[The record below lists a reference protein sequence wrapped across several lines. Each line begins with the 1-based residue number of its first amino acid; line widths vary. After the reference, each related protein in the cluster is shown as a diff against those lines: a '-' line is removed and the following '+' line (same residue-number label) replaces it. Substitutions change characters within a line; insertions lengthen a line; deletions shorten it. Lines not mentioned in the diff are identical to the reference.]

1 MNTKPSI
8 LSPRARGSRIGIHNL
23 CFIVI
28 TAFSISF
35 AQTGI
40 TSLKQLKHDEDQG
53 IHNALYKIS
62 DTRAILAYS
71 GFKSLGYVRTFSI
84 ASDGTIAQLGELR
97 FDDDDASDITIEQVA
112 SDVYVI
118 AYKGRSDDGFITTI
132 KVSADGKTITQLK
145 KVEHDNQAGY
155 YNRLIKVD
163 NDTYALYYFGAAVS
177 VGATMKTFTIPAD
190 GSTITEEKSVVISGN
205 VQTQPAL
212 IKADDDTYISV
223 HSLGNNGYVRT
234 WDISA
239 DGKTITNVKSHTIS
253 QFGQYPSIVKLDSDS
268 YAVASFGQATDYNGV
283 NRQAGSIT
291 TLDIPDDGSTVT
303 EVSEM
308 VHAYN
313 STGKYN
319 SFVDFGNNIF
329 ALAYQGQSNHGK
341 LRTFR
346 INPDGKLIHIVQKE
360 SVFNSTTTHNS
371 MVKLGSNTALIAHS
385 DGSNQGYLQTFKIE
399 NDHPYI
405 DAVALALNNSEIK
418 VTFNEAVFSTNGGSG
433 ALEASDFKMA
443 ISGGQATLSSATP
456 SSISISGNTYSLGIP
471 LDSAKKPMGSEVI
484 TIEPIVDSIYDTDGN
499 VVVSPSVAS
508 EYYIDRNGNINNWR
522 NRKILNDQLLPFIQ
536 SADADIPISNTPFG
550 VTFNEE
556 VFSKDD
562 GSGNLEVSDFVL
574 SISGGTGTLKSA
586 TPTSISRSGNK
597 YTLGISYDKL
607 TNGKETLSVVPVS
620 GAIFD
625 KAGNI
630 AATTQS
636 NNTITLNDGRLTISK
651 DHNFYNSTFS
661 YPATIKINRA
671 GTNSG
676 LEYATLFKESYHAR
690 IYKFNL
696 TTDGATYSRKIA
708 DYRDWGN
715 RASHFDIIKGPG
727 NVYISAHF
735 GYFNKGNQWDNTK
748 ITTFTFSPNN
758 HNYHRYID
766 EIKINDQNSNSY
778 NKHTT
783 LVQLNDSTVVVAF
796 EGKDSDGM
804 IQTLKIKADGII
816 TKLKKFEH
824 DTNLGQH
831 NALVR
836 VDDNTVALA
845 YYASNKGTLKTFDI
859 AADGTI
865 TQVASKDFST
875 GSNAGKYNQLV
886 RLNTNIFVH
895 AYSGVSA
902 DGFID
907 AYDISADGKTIAL
920 KKSLEHDEVQNSYN
934 SLIKIGLNR
943 VALAYTGVDTDGF
956 VKSFDITSDGT
967 TISQDINLE
976 HDKSSATYN
985 DLFQIDSDN
994 YGLLYRNSSNHG
1006 KLRIFNRVL
1015 TAAEISP
1022 EISSVT
1028 LDANNAELVVTFNE
1042 PVFKGKGGSADLTAA
1057 DFKLTIAG
1065 GTAKLSS
1072 ATPSSISKNGN
1083 AYTLGLPL
1091 TGTADGMEV
1100 LTVTPAS
1107 DAAIYDADDNPS
1119 PFQQDYL
1126 NSISLADKTPPKLLS
1141 ATNLFN
1147 KHTDVYFDEI
1157 VFSASS
1163 GQGDFS
1169 TNDFT
1174 YSISGGTATL
1184 ASNTP
1189 NSLSGYAGVNGTNRY
1204 GANLKL
1210 GINLSGITDGNEKLS
1225 VFATE
1230 NQVYDLWGNKAS
1242 AAEKITFDL
1251 SQAKMVSK
1259 GILEFDNSYGRMSS
1273 VAELSDGKYVVA
1285 YEGPSND
1292 GFIMTFA
1299 VANDGTVTQIVKLEH
1314 DTNQGQYNSLVKV
1327 YDDIYAL
1334 AYTSS
1339 GRGQLKT
1346 FKIPNDGSSIK
1357 EISSRQHDTSRGYYS
1372 SLRRVDVN
1380 TFVLAYRGWGERGF
1394 LTTFDID
1401 RIGLITE
1408 LKDVKFDDRYANFS
1422 SLVELSPNYFA
1433 VAYNHAGRDI
1443 NNNNVQWSSLI
1454 KTYKI
1459 SDDGLTITGLKD
1471 YEFGAANGNQEY
1483 ENSFIK
1489 IDEDSYALAY
1499 RDYNSL
1505 TSGRHRGI
1513 LKTFTIK
1520 ADGSSIVEESSQA
1533 IFPELT
1539 GNDGYWNSIIKMD
1552 SENILVKSRHA
1563 SNYWVLKTYK
1573 ISNNGKTLTNDWKF
1587 DVTGGADHDVEGSLF
1602 QLKGNQF
1609 GMAYAGPGSDGF
1621 IQIFDTETEDSQ
1633 KPIIVS
1639 SQMARDNASVILNID
1654 EQVFNT
1660 NSGKGFLEITDFDLA
1675 ISGGTATLTS
1685 VNPLSIT
1692 RIKDSFSYL
1701 LNIGFNGVADG
1712 NETLTITPANGGV
1725 FDAKGNAM
1733 AVNQSNNTF
1742 TLTEKTPPAITAT
1755 TISTDN
1761 QTIKLT
1767 MSEAVFA
1774 NSNGSGDIQK
1784 EDFTLSISG
1793 GTAKLSNSNP
1803 ISITKDGNVYTL
1815 IVDYTGIANGTE
1827 TLVISPSVNQIFDAA
1842 GNVAASSQSNNKLS
1856 LNEVRI
1862 KKIAEW
1868 EHNGSQGN
1876 WNSLAQRDADTFILT
1891 YTGSGSDGYVRSVD
1905 VSSTGTTITNRG
1917 HWEFNGS
1924 QGNYNSLVKGHGDDN
1939 IFINAYTGSSN
1950 DGYLRTYWFN
1960 TSGGLSW
1967 RREWEHNTSNAT
1979 YNSLIHLKDQIYVL
1993 AYAGTNDKG
2002 KIETHSIS
2010 ANGYSWSELKSI
2022 DSDAGTGK
2030 WNALKKMTDSTVVLV
2045 YEASGP
2051 KFMAKTF
2058 LISSDGKN
2066 IVEKKAETIYEG
2078 KANWNAITQ
2087 VDANTYLIATQGKD
2101 DDGYLY
2107 TYDIA
2112 PDGSSISKVREQEFD
2127 NEKSQH
2133 HSLYNAGS
2141 NSFLLTHSGTTNQ
2154 RTYAKMFTVPAD
2166 GNIIKQIYD
2175 TKIND
2180 YGMGQ
2185 TSLARVDA
2193 DTYLLAYTGS
2203 GTDGYLATLTVQAG
2217 DKILPVISFIALS
2230 DDNASVN
2237 VTFNEDV
2244 YASSTASGNLEVSDF
2259 ALSIDG
2265 GTATLSSATPTS
2277 ISSDGKVFTLGIS
2290 LSGTPDGSE
2299 VLKVSPVKDS
2309 IFDGGGNSAEIN
2321 QTNGTSNLKDKSGP
2335 SITKTILADD
2345 NSAVT
2350 VTLSEKAFNTG
2361 SGSGTIEASDFV
2373 LTMSSGVA
2381 ELTSQTPTS
2390 ISISNNEYALGFG
2403 LKGSPDGNEVLKV
2416 SPASKSIYDAQGN
2429 TSTTIQLNN
2438 TANLKDIVAAV
2449 IDSIELAGDN
2459 SILQVYFNEAVF
2471 SKVDGTGDLDSADF
2485 VYTLTGGNAKLSKNY
2500 PTSISGNGTKTLSL
2514 GILLTGQANGKEL
2527 LTITPAANAIYDR
2540 VGNKTI
2546 TTQTKNKANLN
2557 DKYVPQ
2563 YTASAL
2569 APDNSVISVT
2579 FNEPVFAKAD
2589 GSGKIDTSDFVFAVT
2604 GGSAKL
2610 LKAYPDSVGQSGNTY
2625 NLGIKL
2631 DGNADGSET
2640 FTFTPKGSA
2649 IFDSTGNKASTTQNF
2664 SKIKLNDKA
2673 PPVINSLS
2681 LSADNS
2687 TLSIDFSESVY
2698 SKGNGTGDLEKSDF
2712 VFSITGESI
2721 VLTSPFPSS
2730 ISKKGNTFTLGIGSR
2745 GDPNGTE
2752 VLSVL
2757 IVDNAIFDA
2766 SGNSAKMEQVKN
2778 KVTFNDKNAPIIT
2791 NLDLANNNSTL
2802 TVTFNEPTFS
2812 ANDGTGSLDS
2822 TAFILTIN
2830 NGYSTLTQKHPNTLK
2845 FIDST
2850 FTYILGLP
2858 LKGIAEG
2865 SEELVI
2871 SFPDDGIFDAS
2882 GSEASQT
2889 QVINKVNLFD
2899 LSAPTITESRLNS
2912 DNKNVK
2918 VRFSVPVFSSAKGT
2932 GDLERDDFN
2941 LELSGGSATLK
2952 NRTPSSITSSENGRT
2967 HQLGID
2973 IVGIPDGRETL
2984 TITPVDNNIFDS
2996 SANPANK
3003 IQSNNSMNLFD
3014 KQPPMV
3020 TDVSISSSNDSLFVT
3035 FDEAVYARE
3044 DGTDSLKADDFLL
3057 SLTGGVAGL
3066 SNSNPVSV
3074 KGSGKNYTLLFD
3086 VSGKPDGNE
3095 EIIVNANTNSIF
3107 DAAGNPGVNQKTNNS
3122 VFLNDKSAPQAP
3134 KGLVGIPGNNQATLS
3149 WKTTGETDISKY
3161 YVYGGTSTN
3170 PTQRIDSTESGGNSK
3185 VISGLTNE
3193 TVYYFKVAGF
3203 DKNGYLGELSDT
3215 VSVKPTT
3222 TSSFDVRADGSG
3234 DFTNP
3239 QAAIDAA
3246 VSGDSV
3252 FIEPGT
3258 YDSLRVDGKSI
3269 QIIAGEGPTKS
3280 FIDAKG
3286 KTTAVKLTGYPNQT
3300 TISGF
3305 TIKNGV
3311 GDYNLNG
3318 KGGGIVV
3325 EPGVNASIENCI
3337 LTDNEDGAMFF
3348 GDSSEVKVSNTL
3360 VFGNDRS
3367 FIFGAGEA
3375 NFVNCTFVEEDHA
3388 SEIGSGAK
3396 LNFINTIF
3404 MNEAIINDTVQGV
3417 SLWANHSL
3425 FPQGPNTF
3433 NSNLIQNFNW
3443 GVGNIDGDPMF
3454 VDTLNLDYHLVKES
3468 PAIGVGVQTINIDGL
3483 TYTAPDKDLDGYPRA
3498 APNGSAPD
3506 LGIYESPY
3514 SSSAPSANQISD
3526 GLSDSVEV
3534 DFSSSKTTLS
3544 AHWKRF
3550 GGSNVVYEYAVGS
3563 APNQRTDIRGWTVIG
3578 FDTTVTV
3585 TGLNLSNSSTYFMSI
3600 RGKNNLGE
3608 TSAVT
3613 SDGVTI
3619 DFESPKISSVTELK
3633 EDVDWFG
3640 PNMPGHV
3647 FVNATDNTG
3656 ISKYEFSI
3664 GTSVGG
3670 DEVISWTESDSNS
3683 IIFDVKDLNEN
3694 TVYYSNAI
3702 VTDFVG
3708 YSTSASSDSFMMDFT
3723 SPEQGYLSIGDSYQ
3737 SDTANVTFSWS
3748 GFIDEQS
3755 GMKDYQ
3761 YALGTEPGSDD
3772 IIPKTALNLNADF
3785 ASLSI
3790 SIGSLSLQVNQTYY
3804 GIVYA
3809 LDKVNNE
3816 IFAISD
3822 GLTIDRDGPEAGL
3835 VFDGLSG
3842 EDIDFYKDT
3851 TSVSANWS
3859 DFYDFNG
3866 IDKYEISLNTKTE
3879 AGSEVRIVNWTDV
3892 GSRLSHTFNDLSLTP
3907 KRTYY
3912 FSVKGYDKLG
3922 NSSNVVESNGF
3933 IIDIVRPSVSVASI
3947 SPEQP
3952 QSVMLP
3958 LSIDFTLSELAQS
3971 ANINFGSARGDLA
3984 NIEPKYS
3991 LDSTK
3996 LNVSFT
4002 PPFTSG
4008 DQITLDI
4015 NVVDL
4020 AGNESETI
4028 SYTYIIGFLGDY
4040 DFDDK
4045 IGINDLNVFVN
4056 GWRLY
4061 DDITKELGPVTGTA
4075 PYFRPQPD
4083 GVFDLRDGMAFVR
4096 MWRWYQSNSS
4106 GKILA
4111 KQLPSIGKQVAI
4123 ETAPDHFTIVP
4134 PRGTKAVEVVVSYPV
4149 KDIDLSM
4156 ASIEA
4161 VTDQAITLTWV
4172 DTASGSILLHSAQLK
4187 GSSAPIRID
4196 VGHLQKEL
4204 DVPID
4209 ISYQFIGKDSQ
4220 MIGSGNTVHEIMP
4233 VPTEFALHNNY
4244 PNPFNPTTTINYDL
4258 PQDGSVRL
4266 IIYDVMGRE
4275 VTRLVNGFTPAGYH
4289 SVRWDARNKM
4299 GENVSAG
4306 VYFYHLQSGTF
4317 VKTQKMVLLK

>member
-1 MNTKPSI
+1 
-8 LSPRARGSRIGIHNL
+8 
-23 CFIVI
+23 
-28 TAFSISF
+28 
-35 AQTGI
+35 
-40 TSLKQLKHDEDQG
+40 
-53 IHNALYKIS
+53 
-62 DTRAILAYS
+62 
-71 GFKSLGYVRTFSI
+71 
-84 ASDGTIAQLGELR
+84 
-97 FDDDDASDITIEQVA
+97 
-112 SDVYVI
+112 
-118 AYKGRSDDGFITTI
+118 
-132 KVSADGKTITQLK
+132 
-145 KVEHDNQAGY
+145 
-155 YNRLIKVD
+155 
-163 NDTYALYYFGAAVS
+163 
-177 VGATMKTFTIPAD
+177 
-190 GSTITEEKSVVISGN
+190 
-205 VQTQPAL
+205 
-212 IKADDDTYISV
+212 
-223 HSLGNNGYVRT
+223 
-234 WDISA
+234 
-239 DGKTITNVKSHTIS
+239 
-253 QFGQYPSIVKLDSDS
+253 
-268 YAVASFGQATDYNGV
+268 
-283 NRQAGSIT
+283 
-291 TLDIPDDGSTVT
+291 
-303 EVSEM
+303 
-308 VHAYN
+308 
-313 STGKYN
+313 
-319 SFVDFGNNIF
+319 
-329 ALAYQGQSNHGK
+329 
-341 LRTFR
+341 
-346 INPDGKLIHIVQKE
+346 
-360 SVFNSTTTHNS
+360 
-371 MVKLGSNTALIAHS
+371 
-385 DGSNQGYLQTFKIE
+385 
-399 NDHPYI
+399 
-405 DAVALALNNSEIK
+405 
-418 VTFNEAVFSTNGGSG
+418 
-433 ALEASDFKMA
+433 
-443 ISGGQATLSSATP
+443 
-456 SSISISGNTYSLGIP
+456 
-471 LDSAKKPMGSEVI
+471 
-484 TIEPIVDSIYDTDGN
+484 
-499 VVVSPSVAS
+499 
-508 EYYIDRNGNINNWR
+508 
-522 NRKILNDQLLPFIQ
+522 
-536 SADADIPISNTPFG
+536 
-550 VTFNEE
+550 
-556 VFSKDD
+556 
-562 GSGNLEVSDFVL
+562 
-574 SISGGTGTLKSA
+574 
-586 TPTSISRSGNK
+586 
-597 YTLGISYDKL
+597 
-607 TNGKETLSVVPVS
+607 
-620 GAIFD
+620 
-625 KAGNI
+625 
-630 AATTQS
+630 
-636 NNTITLNDGRLTISK
+636 
-651 DHNFYNSTFS
+651 
-661 YPATIKINRA
+661 
-671 GTNSG
+671 
-676 LEYATLFKESYHAR
+676 
-690 IYKFNL
+690 
-696 TTDGATYSRKIA
+696 
-708 DYRDWGN
+708 
-715 RASHFDIIKGPG
+715 
-727 NVYISAHF
+727 
-735 GYFNKGNQWDNTK
+735 
-748 ITTFTFSPNN
+748 
-758 HNYHRYID
+758 
-766 EIKINDQNSNSY
+766 
-778 NKHTT
+778 
-783 LVQLNDSTVVVAF
+783 
-796 EGKDSDGM
+796 
-804 IQTLKIKADGII
+804 
-816 TKLKKFEH
+816 
-824 DTNLGQH
+824 
-831 NALVR
+831 
-836 VDDNTVALA
+836 
-845 YYASNKGTLKTFDI
+845 
-859 AADGTI
+859 
-865 TQVASKDFST
+865 
-875 GSNAGKYNQLV
+875 
-886 RLNTNIFVH
+886 
-895 AYSGVSA
+895 
-902 DGFID
+902 
-907 AYDISADGKTIAL
+907 
-920 KKSLEHDEVQNSYN
+920 
-934 SLIKIGLNR
+934 
-943 VALAYTGVDTDGF
+943 
-956 VKSFDITSDGT
+956 
-967 TISQDINLE
+967 
-976 HDKSSATYN
+976 
-985 DLFQIDSDN
+985 
-994 YGLLYRNSSNHG
+994 
-1006 KLRIFNRVL
+1006 
-1015 TAAEISP
+1015 
-1022 EISSVT
+1022 
-1028 LDANNAELVVTFNE
+1028 
-1042 PVFKGKGGSADLTAA
+1042 
-1057 DFKLTIAG
+1057 
-1065 GTAKLSS
+1065 
-1072 ATPSSISKNGN
+1072 
-1083 AYTLGLPL
+1083 
-1091 TGTADGMEV
+1091 
-1100 LTVTPAS
+1100 
-1107 DAAIYDADDNPS
+1107 
-1119 PFQQDYL
+1119 
-1126 NSISLADKTPPKLLS
+1126 
-1141 ATNLFN
+1141 
-1147 KHTDVYFDEI
+1147 
-1157 VFSASS
+1157 
-1163 GQGDFS
+1163 
-1169 TNDFT
+1169 
-1174 YSISGGTATL
+1174 
-1184 ASNTP
+1184 
-1189 NSLSGYAGVNGTNRY
+1189 
-1204 GANLKL
+1204 
-1210 GINLSGITDGNEKLS
+1210 
-1225 VFATE
+1225 
-1230 NQVYDLWGNKAS
+1230 
-1242 AAEKITFDL
+1242 
-1251 SQAKMVSK
+1251 
-1259 GILEFDNSYGRMSS
+1259 
-1273 VAELSDGKYVVA
+1273 
-1285 YEGPSND
+1285 
-1292 GFIMTFA
+1292 MT
-1299 VANDGTVTQIVKLEH
+1299 
-1314 DTNQGQYNSLVKV
+1314 
-1327 YDDIYAL
+1327 
-1334 AYTSS
+1334 
-1339 GRGQLKT
+1339 
-1346 FKIPNDGSSIK
+1346 
-1357 EISSRQHDTSRGYYS
+1357 
-1372 SLRRVDVN
+1372 
-1380 TFVLAYRGWGERGF
+1380 
-1394 LTTFDID
+1394 
-1401 RIGLITE
+1401 
-1408 LKDVKFDDRYANFS
+1408 
-1422 SLVELSPNYFA
+1422 
-1433 VAYNHAGRDI
+1433 
-1443 NNNNVQWSSLI
+1443 
-1454 KTYKI
+1454 
-1459 SDDGLTITGLKD
+1459 
-1471 YEFGAANGNQEY
+1471 
-1483 ENSFIK
+1483 
-1489 IDEDSYALAY
+1489 
-1499 RDYNSL
+1499 
-1505 TSGRHRGI
+1505 
-1513 LKTFTIK
+1513 
-1520 ADGSSIVEESSQA
+1520 
-1533 IFPELT
+1533 
-1539 GNDGYWNSIIKMD
+1539 
-1552 SENILVKSRHA
+1552 
-1563 SNYWVLKTYK
+1563 
-1573 ISNNGKTLTNDWKF
+1573 
-1587 DVTGGADHDVEGSLF
+1587 
-1602 QLKGNQF
+1602 
-1609 GMAYAGPGSDGF
+1609 
-1621 IQIFDTETEDSQ
+1621 
-1633 KPIIVS
+1633 
-1639 SQMARDNASVILNID
+1639 
-1654 EQVFNT
+1654 
-1660 NSGKGFLEITDFDLA
+1660 
-1675 ISGGTATLTS
+1675 
-1685 VNPLSIT
+1685 
-1692 RIKDSFSYL
+1692 
-1701 LNIGFNGVADG
+1701 
-1712 NETLTITPANGGV
+1712 
-1725 FDAKGNAM
+1725 
-1733 AVNQSNNTF
+1733 
-1742 TLTEKTPPAITAT
+1742 
-1755 TISTDN
+1755 
-1761 QTIKLT
+1761 
-1767 MSEAVFA
+1767 
-1774 NSNGSGDIQK
+1774 
-1784 EDFTLSISG
+1784 
-1793 GTAKLSNSNP
+1793 
-1803 ISITKDGNVYTL
+1803 
-1815 IVDYTGIANGTE
+1815 
-1827 TLVISPSVNQIFDAA
+1827 
-1842 GNVAASSQSNNKLS
+1842 
-1856 LNEVRI
+1856 
-1862 KKIAEW
+1862 
-1868 EHNGSQGN
+1868 
-1876 WNSLAQRDADTFILT
+1876 
-1891 YTGSGSDGYVRSVD
+1891 
-1905 VSSTGTTITNRG
+1905 
-1917 HWEFNGS
+1917 
-1924 QGNYNSLVKGHGDDN
+1924 
-1939 IFINAYTGSSN
+1939 
-1950 DGYLRTYWFN
+1950 
-1960 TSGGLSW
+1960 
-1967 RREWEHNTSNAT
+1967 
-1979 YNSLIHLKDQIYVL
+1979 
-1993 AYAGTNDKG
+1993 
-2002 KIETHSIS
+2002 
-2010 ANGYSWSELKSI
+2010 
-2022 DSDAGTGK
+2022 
-2030 WNALKKMTDSTVVLV
+2030 
-2045 YEASGP
+2045 
-2051 KFMAKTF
+2051 
-2058 LISSDGKN
+2058 
-2066 IVEKKAETIYEG
+2066 
-2078 KANWNAITQ
+2078 
-2087 VDANTYLIATQGKD
+2087 
-2101 DDGYLY
+2101 
-2107 TYDIA
+2107 
-2112 PDGSSISKVREQEFD
+2112 
-2127 NEKSQH
+2127 
-2133 HSLYNAGS
+2133 
-2141 NSFLLTHSGTTNQ
+2141 
-2154 RTYAKMFTVPAD
+2154 
-2166 GNIIKQIYD
+2166 
-2175 TKIND
+2175 
-2180 YGMGQ
+2180 
-2185 TSLARVDA
+2185 
-2193 DTYLLAYTGS
+2193 
-2203 GTDGYLATLTVQAG
+2203 
-2217 DKILPVISFIALS
+2217 
-2230 DDNASVN
+2230 
-2237 VTFNEDV
+2237 
-2244 YASSTASGNLEVSDF
+2244 
-2259 ALSIDG
+2259 
-2265 GTATLSSATPTS
+2265 
-2277 ISSDGKVFTLGIS
+2277 
-2290 LSGTPDGSE
+2290 
-2299 VLKVSPVKDS
+2299 
-2309 IFDGGGNSAEIN
+2309 
-2321 QTNGTSNLKDKSGP
+2321 
-2335 SITKTILADD
+2335 
-2345 NSAVT
+2345 
-2350 VTLSEKAFNTG
+2350 
-2361 SGSGTIEASDFV
+2361 
-2373 LTMSSGVA
+2373 SGVA

-2429 TSTTIQLNN
+2429 SSTTIQLNN

-2514 GILLTGQANGKEL
+2514 GVLLTGQANGKEL
-2527 LTITPAANAIYDR
+2527 LTVTPAANAIYDR

-2557 DKYVPQ
+2557 DKFVPQ

-2589 GSGKIDTSDFVFAVT
+2589 ASGKIDTSDFVFAVT

-2640 FTFTPKGSA
+2640 FTFTPKTSA

-2673 PPVINSLS
+2673 PPIINSLS

-2802 TVTFNEPTFS
+2802 TVTFNEPTYS

-2865 SEELVI
+2865 TEELVI

-2973 IVGIPDGRETL
+2973 IVGVPDGRETL

-3035 FDEAVYARE
+3035 FDEAVYGRE

-3066 SNSNPVSV
+3066 SNSNPASV

-3122 VFLNDKSAPQAP
+3122 VFLKDKSAPQAP

-3222 TSSFDVRADGSG
+3222 TSSFDVRADGTG

-3375 NFVNCTFVEEDHA
+3375 NFVNCTFVEEDQA

-3563 APNQRTDIRGWTVIG
+3563 APNQRTDIKGWTVIG

-3790 SIGSLSLQVNQTYY
+3790 SIGGLSLQVNQTYY

-3922 NSSNVVESNGF
+3922 NSSNIVESNGF
-3933 IIDIVRPSVSVASI
+3933 IIDIVRPSVSVASV

-3958 LSIDFTLSELAQS
+3958 LSIDFTLSEVAQS

-4161 VTDQAITLTWV
+4161 VTDEAITLTWV

-4187 GSSAPIRID
+4187 GSSTPIRID